1 MNNFE
6 KSGYGTLDIGIGDR
20 CALLIVD
27 FQRGFTDPNSQ
38 MGQSEHVQN
47 AVNKTVELVEFAHQ
61 NNIPIAS
68 CRVSWAGPDEM
79 AYWKVPYLFEGGF
92 FHGQEFTE
100 IDARLADPINIYEFV
115 KTAPSIF
122 FKTPLAT
129 WLTKKN
135 IDTTIIAGCTTSGC
149 IRASV
154 IDSFS
159 YGYRTII
166 AEECCGDQDIDA
178 HNSNINDMRRRYAD
192 IMTVEE
198 LKAALRRSAKISID

>member
-122 FKTPLAT
+122 FKTPLTT

-192 IMTVEE
+192 IMTVKE
-198 LKAALRRSAKISID
+198 LKAALV

>member
-6 KSGYGTLDIGIGDR
+6 KSGYGTLNIGIGER

-38 MGQSEHVQN
+38 MGQSKHIQN
-47 AVNKTVELVEFAHQ
+47 AVNKTVELVDFAHQ
-61 NNIPIAS
+61 NNLPIAS
-68 CRVSWAGPDEM
+68 CRVSWAGPAEM

-100 IDARLADPINIYEFV
+100 IDPRLADPINIYEFV

-122 FKTPLAT
+122 FKTPIAT

-166 AEECCGDQDIDA
+166 AEDCCGDQDLDA
-178 HNSNINDMRRRYAD
+178 HNNNINDMRRRYAD
-192 IMTVEE
+192 ILTVDE
-198 LKAALRRSAKISID
+198 LKVALCRAPKSSEY